1 MFTRTPVAVRLK
13 LAASVLLLTILNI
26 TNPFPLESASV
37 ESNLTIVV
45 FTGKSEDVIEID
57 RSVGVGVVGVLSL
70 TSVKQIV
77 TLAVIEVVDSD
88 TTVVSLRCVVFS

>member
-1 MFTRTPVAVRLK
+1 M
-13 LAASVLLLTILNI
+13 LLMTILNI